1 MYINIFHQSRSFL
14 LKFEFLRRKKNI
26 QLSSFHFATC
36 SPRFTHKRSKFTRQH
51 TRFRSYRS
59 ARLKR
64 ERESRKRWI
73 FREKKDESKMKF
85 QRLAYKRV
93 ARLSTLSQQYQQRMD
108 TPIGVRK
115 LGLAGGSSGNAMTSA
130 WRAAVCLRINAL
142 KENLRW

>member
-1 MYINIFHQSRSFL
+1 MYINIFHQSF
-14 LKFEFLRRKKNI
+14 KIWIFTQKKKIYGYRRFI
-26 QLSSFHFATC
+26 
-36 SPRFTHKRSKFTRQH
+36 SPLVHRFTHKRSKFTRQH

-64 ERESRKRWI
+64 ERESRERWI

>member
-1 MYINIFHQSRSFL
+1 MYINIFHQSF
-14 LKFEFLRRKKNI
+14 KIWIFTQKKKIYGYRRFI
-26 QLSSFHFATC
+26 
-36 SPRFTHKRSKFTRQH
+36 SPLVHPDSPIKGRNLQDNTRGSH
-51 TRFRSYRS
+51 RS

-64 ERESRKRWI
+64 ERESRERWI

>member
-1 MYINIFHQSRSFL
+1 MNFYAEKKIYGY
-14 LKFEFLRRKKNI
+14 RRFI
-26 QLSSFHFATC
+26 SPFAH
-36 SPRFTHKRSKFTRQH
+36 RFTHKRSKFTRQH
-51 TRFRSYRS
+51 TRFRSHRS

-64 ERESRKRWI
+64 ERESRERWI

>member
-1 MYINIFHQSRSFL
+1 MYINIFHQSFKIWIFTQKKKYTVIVVSFRHL
-14 LKFEFLRRKKNI
+14 F
-26 QLSSFHFATC
+26 TD
-36 SPRFTHKRSKFTRQH
+36 SPIKGRNLQDNTRGSH
-51 TRFRSYRS
+51 RS

>member
-1 MYINIFHQSRSFL
+1 MNFYAEKKIYGY
-14 LKFEFLRRKKNI
+14 RRFI
-26 QLSSFHFATC
+26 SPFAH
-36 SPRFTHKRSKFTRQH
+36 RFTHKRSKFTRQH
-51 TRFRSYRS
+51 ARTRSHRS

>member
-1 MYINIFHQSRSFL
+1 MYINIFQSF
-14 LKFEFLRRKKNI
+14 KIWIFTQKKNI

-51 TRFRSYRS
+51 
-59 ARLKR
+59 ARIPSER
-64 ERESRKRWI
+64 EIKTKANESRKRWI

>member
-1 MYINIFHQSRSFL
+1 MNFYAEKKIYGY
-14 LKFEFLRRKKNI
+14 RRFI
-26 QLSSFHFATC
+26 
-36 SPRFTHKRSKFTRQH
+36 SPLVHRFTHKRSKFTRQH
-51 TRFRSYRS
+51 ARTRSHRS
-59 ARLKR
+59 ARL

>member
-1 MYINIFHQSRSFL
+1 MNFYAEKKIYGY
-14 LKFEFLRRKKNI
+14 RRFI
-26 QLSSFHFATC
+26 SPFAH
-36 SPRFTHKRSKFTRQH
+36 RFTHKRSKFTRQH
-51 TRFRSYRS
+51 TRFRSHRS